1 MSPALPRKNGRETIG
16 QLVSI
21 ERLKKA
27 GPTLPLLPREEAI
40 IVRMNPTILTIE
52 TCPNL
57 YSSILVQSPDSQR
70 LGLSGEFVTV
80 PL

>member
-1 MSPALPRKNGRETIG
+1 MHEVLPALPRNNGREAIG

-21 ERLKKA
+21 GRLKKA

-40 IVRMNPTILTIE
+40 IARLNPTVLTIQ

-57 YSSILVQSPDSQR
+57 YSSLLVQSRSTEA
-70 LGLSGEFVTV
+70 GEF
-80 PL
+80 LEIL